1 MSDSTSQ
8 PTSQPASQPASPAKA
23 DRPFD
28 IVLYGATGFTGGLVA
43 EYLLRNMPEGG
54 SWAVAGRNRTK
65 LDAVVAQLAAQ
76 SPEVPAP
83 GVVVADTDDPAS
95 LAEMARSTRVIIT
108 TVGPYLAHGEPLV
121 AACAEAGTDY
131 VDLTGEPEFVDRMY
145 LTYNDAA
152 KASGARI
159 VHACGFDSVPHDLG
173 VFYTMKQVPEDV
185 PAVVYG
191 AVHADAQFSG
201 GTFHS
206 AIGQFARLREAAK
219 AAKQRRQKEG
229 KVPGRRIKSIQGKP
243 HRDEVLDRFLGPL
256 PTIDPQIVLR
266 SAAALDSYGPDFT
279 YSHYAS
285 VGSPVTAVAGMVGVG
300 AVALGSQVGPIR
312 SQILRRIE
320 RGAGPSESR
329 RARSSFDV
337 TFVALA
343 GGRRVVTRVSGGDPG
358 YTETSMMLAESG
370 LCLAFDDLPAL
381 SGQLT
386 TAQAMGDALLGRVE
400 RGGLTFEVLSS

>member
-1 MSDSTSQ
+1 MRYNRGMSETS
-8 PTSQPASQPASPAKA
+8 SQPASAA
-23 DRPFD
+23 DKSSRPFD
-28 IVLYGATGFTGGLVA
+28 LVLYGATGFTGGLVA
-43 EYLLRNMPEGG
+43 DYLLRTMPEGG

-65 LDAVVAQLAAQ
+65 LDAVVARLAATD
-76 SPEVPAP
+76 PGVPAP
-83 GVVVADTDDPAS
+83 GVVIADTEDPDT
-95 LAEMARSTRVIIT
+95 LAALARSARVVIT
-108 TVGPYLAHGEPLV
+108 TVGPYLEYGEPLV

-145 LTYNDAA
+145 LEYHDKA

-159 VHACGFDSVPHDLG
+159 VHACGFDSIPHDLG
-173 VFYTMKQVPEDV
+173 VFYTMKQVPEGV
-185 PAVVYG
+185 PVSVYG

-206 AIGQFARLREAAK
+206 AIGQFVRLRDAGRAARLRRE
-219 AAKQRRQKEG
+219 KQGR
-229 KVPGRRIKSIQGKP
+229 PLGRRIRSVAGKP
-243 HRDEVLDRFLGPL
+243 HHDGVLGRWLVPL

-266 SAAALDSYGPDFT
+266 SAAALESYGPDFT

-285 VGSPVTAVAGMVGVG
+285 VGSPVTATAGLVGVG
-300 AVALGSQVGPIR
+300 ALAVGSQIGPIR
-312 SQILRRIE
+312 SQILKRID

-358 YTETSMMLAESG
+358 YTETSMMIAEAG
-370 LCLAFDDLPAL
+370 LCLAFDDLPRL

-386 TAQAMGDALLGRVE
+386 TAEAMGDSLLERVE
-400 RGGLTFEVLSS
+400 RGGLTFEVLST

>member
-1 MSDSTSQ
+1 MSETSNQ
-8 PTSQPASQPASPAKA
+8 PESQGARSQGTS
-23 DRPFD
+23 DRSFD
-28 IVLYGATGFTGGLVA
+28 IILYGATGFTGGLVA
-43 EYLLRNMPEGG
+43 DYLLRNMPEGG

-65 LDAVVAQLAAQ
+65 LDAVAARLAAEM
-76 SPEVPAP
+76 PEVPAP
-83 GVVVADTDDPAS
+83 GIVVADTQDTAS
-95 LAEMARSTRVIIT
+95 LAEMARSTRVLIT
-108 TVGPYLAHGEPLV
+108 TVGPYLEYGEPLV

-145 LTYNDAA
+145 LEYHDAA
-152 KASGARI
+152 QASGARL
-159 VHACGFDSVPHDLG
+159 VHACGFDSIPHDLG
-173 VFYTMKQVPEDV
+173 VFYTMKQVPEGV
-185 PAVVYG
+185 PVAIYG

-219 AAKQRRQKEG
+219 VAKMRRQKEG
-229 KVPGRRIKSIQGKP
+229 KVPGRRIKSVQGRP
-243 HRDEVLDRFLGPL
+243 HRDDVLDRWLVPL
-256 PTIDPQIVLR
+256 PTIDPQVILR

-279 YSHYAS
+279 YTHYAS
-285 VGSPVTAVAGMVGVG
+285 LGSPVTATVGMVGVG

-343 GGRRVVTRVSGGDPG
+343 GGRRVITRVSGGDPG

-386 TAQAMGDALLGRVE
+386 TAQAMGDALLERVE
-400 RGGLTFEVLSS
+400 RGGLTFEVLSA

>member
-1 MSDSTSQ
+1 MSETS
-8 PTSQPASQPASPAKA
+8 SQPASTADKA

-43 EYLLRNMPEGG
+43 DYLLRNMPEGG

-65 LDAVVAQLAAQ
+65 LDAVVARLAAER
-76 SPEVPAP
+76 PEVPAP
-83 GVVVADTDDPAS
+83 GVVVADTEDAAS

-108 TVGPYLAHGEPLV
+108 TVGPYLEYGEPLV

-145 LTYNDAA
+145 LGYNDAA
-152 KASGARI
+152 VASGARL
-159 VHACGFDSVPHDLG
+159 VHACGFDSIPHDLG
-173 VFYTMKQVPEDV
+173 VFYTMKQVPEGV
-185 PAVVYG
+185 PVVIYG

-219 AAKQRRQKEG
+219 TAKQRRQKEG
-229 KVPGRRIKSIQGKP
+229 RVADRRIKSVQGRP
-243 HRDEVLDRFLGPL
+243 HRDDVLDRWLVPL
-256 PTIDPQIVLR
+256 PTIDPQVVLR
-266 SAAALDSYGPDFT
+266 SAAALESYGPDFT

-285 VGSPVTAVAGMVGVG
+285 LGSPITATAGMVGVG

-312 SQILRRIE
+312 SQILRRID

-337 TFVALA
+337 TFVAMA

-358 YTETSMMLAESG
+358 YTETSMMLAESA
-370 LCLAFDDLPAL
+370 LCLAFDELPAL

-386 TAQAMGDALLGRVE
+386 TAQAMGDALLERVE
-400 RGGLTFEVLSS
+400 QGGLTFEVLSA